1 LGSVAASYYREGKP
15 EKEIVLLGEEL
26 DVGLI
31 MTGGQRSPWFLR
43 SFGAGYSEIV
53 SRRANRPDLVVGKR
67 GQRGSTVPT

>member
-43 SFGAGYSEIV
+43 SFGAGY
-53 SRRANRPDLVVGKR
+53 
-67 GQRGSTVPT
+67 TVYG